1 MQPRFARWI
10 VAAGAITGLTLHG
23 GASLRAQ
30 DADDAGRDPILERM
44 DQRLAAVAEE
54 LVAIRR
60 DIHRHPELSGQEE
73 RTAGIVAKHL
83 AGLGFEVRTGVGG
96 HGVVGVIRG
105 GGEGPVVAYRA
116 DMDAISSTA
125 PDAVPFRSE
134 TPGVRHICG
143 HDIHTTVGLGIAEAL
158 AAVRDELPGTVKL
171 IFQPAEESVQGA
183 RGMIADGVLDN
194 PRPAAILALHT
205 APLEV
210 GQIGV
215 IEGMALPGL
224 DVVKVTLSGD
234 GDLEAAAQAYAD
246 LFGQVSTIGPPGP
259 DLSIAG
265 VPEFIFA
272 YASGA
277 EPAGEDSWVVQGFV
291 RASGEDQYGRAK
303 SDILAKLDAIDLEGV
318 THEVEYLDRW
328 LADTINDQDLL
339 DASVPTIRSR
349 VGDDGVVVTRAP
361 IPYFGE
367 DFSFFQQEI
376 PGALFWLGVSNS
388 EKGTVG
394 LPHSPD
400 YVADEGSIQVG
411 ARTMAAVILELL
423 WAGA

>member
-1 MQPRFARWI
+1 MQRRYARWM
-10 VAAGAITGLTLHG
+10 VAAGAITGLMLHG
-23 GASLRAQ
+23 SGSLRAQ
-30 DADDAGRDPILERM
+30 DANDADLDPILERM
-44 DQRLAAVAEE
+44 DQRLAAVADQ

-60 DIHRHPELSGQEE
+60 DIHRHPEVAGQEE
-73 RTAGIVAKHL
+73 RTAGIVAEHL
-83 AGLGFEVRTGVGG
+83 RRLGFSVQTGVGG

-116 DMDAISSTA
+116 DMDAMLSTA
-125 PDAVPFRSE
+125 PDPVPFPSE

-171 IFQPAEESVQGA
+171 IFQPAEENIEGA
-183 RGMIADGVLDN
+183 RAMIADGVLED
-194 PRPAAILALHT
+194 PSPVAILALHT

-215 IEGMALPGL
+215 IEGMVLPGI
-224 DVVKVTLSGD
+224 DMVTVTLTGN
-234 GDLEAAAQAYAD
+234 GDLEAAAGAYAS
-246 LFGQVSTIGPPGP
+246 LFSEVSTIGPPGP
-259 DLSIAG
+259 DLSIQG

-272 YASGA
+272 YAAGS
-277 EPAGEDSWVVQGFV
+277 EPAGEDSWVVQGFL
-291 RASGEDQYGRAK
+291 RASGEDQYRRAK
-303 SDILAKLDAIDLEGV
+303 SDILAKLEALDFEGV
-318 THEVEYLDRW
+318 SREVGYVDRF

-349 VGDDGVVVTRAP
+349 VGEDAVVVSRAP

-388 EKGTVG
+388 EKGIVG

-400 YVADEGSIQVG
+400 YVADEGAIQVG
-411 ARTMAAVILELL
+411 ARTMGAVILELL
-423 WAGA
+423 RAGT

>member
-1 MQPRFARWI
+1 
-10 VAAGAITGLTLHG
+10 
-23 GASLRAQ
+23 
-30 DADDAGRDPILERM
+30 M
-44 DQRLAAVAEE
+44 DQRLAAVADE

-73 RTAGIVAKHL
+73 RTAGIVAKRL
-83 AGLGFEVRTGVGG
+83 TGLGFEVRTGVGG

-105 GGEGPVVAYRA
+105 RGEGPVVAYRA

-125 PDAVPFRSE
+125 PDAVSFRSE

-143 HDIHTTVGLGIAEAL
+143 HDIHTTVGLAIAEAL

-171 IFQPAEESVQGA
+171 IFQPAEESIEGA
-183 RGMIADGVLDN
+183 RGMIADGVLDD
-194 PRPAAILALHT
+194 PSPVAILALHT

-215 IEGMALPGL
+215 IEGMVLPGL
-224 DVVKVTLSGD
+224 DVVKITLSGD
-234 GDLEAAAQAYAD
+234 GDLEAAARAYAD
-246 LFGQVSTIGPPGP
+246 VFSQVSTIGPPGP
-259 DLSIAG
+259 DLTIAG

-277 EPAGEDSWVVQGFV
+277 EPTGEDSWVVRGFV
-291 RASGEDQYGRAK
+291 RASGEDQYSRAK
-303 SDILAKLDAIDLEGV
+303 SDLLARLAAIGLEGV
-318 THEVEYLDRW
+318 THEVEYVDRW

-349 VGDDGVVVTRAP
+349 VGSSGVVVTRAP

-411 ARTMAAVILELL
+411 ARTMGAVILELL
-423 WAGA
+423 RAGA

>member
-423 WAGA
+423 RAGA

>member
-1 MQPRFARWI
+1 MQRRFARWM
-10 VAAGAITGLTLHG
+10 VAAGAITGLTVHG
-23 GASLRAQ
+23 SGPLRAQ
-30 DADDAGRDPILERM
+30 DANDAGLDPILERM
-44 DQRLAAVAEE
+44 DQRLAAVADQ

-73 RTAGIVAKHL
+73 RTAGIVAEHL

-116 DMDAISSTA
+116 DMDAMPSTA
-125 PDAVPFRSE
+125 PDPVPFPSE
-134 TPGVRHICG
+134 NPGVRHICG
-143 HDIHTTVGLGIAEAL
+143 HDIHTTIGLGIAEAL
-158 AAVRDELPGTVKL
+158 AAVRNELPGTVKL
-171 IFQPAEESVQGA
+171 IFQPAEESIQGA
-183 RGMIADGVLDN
+183 RAMIADGVLED
-194 PRPAAILALHT
+194 PSPGAILALHT

-215 IEGMALPGL
+215 IEGMVLPGI
-224 DVVKVTLSGD
+224 DVVRVTLSGD
-234 GDLEAAAQAYAD
+234 GDLEAAAGAYAD
-246 LFGQVSTIGPPGP
+246 VFGQVSTIGPMGP
-259 DLSIAG
+259 DLTIAG

-272 YASGA
+272 YVAGS

-291 RASGEDQYGRAK
+291 RASEEDQYRRAR
-303 SDILAKLDAIDLEGV
+303 SDILAKLDAIDFKGV
-318 THEVEYLDRW
+318 SIEVEYVDRF
-328 LADTINDQDLL
+328 LADTINDQDLI

-349 VGDDGVVVTRAP
+349 VGEDAVVISRAP

-388 EKGTVG
+388 EKGIVG
-394 LPHSPD
+394 LPHSPG
-400 YVADEGSIQVG
+400 YVADEG
-411 ARTMAAVILELL
+411 
-423 WAGA
+423 

>member
-246 LFGQVSTIGPPGP
+246 VFGQVSTIGPPGP

>member
-1 MQPRFARWI
+1 MQWRFARWM
-10 VAAGAITGLTLHG
+10 VAAGAVTGLTLQG
-23 GASLRAQ
+23 NGSLRAQ
-30 DADDAGRDPILERM
+30 AADPDPDPLLDRM
-44 DQRLAAVAEE
+44 DRRLASVADE

-60 DIHRHPELSGQEE
+60 DIHRHPELSGEEE
-73 RTAGIVAKHL
+73 RTAGVVAEQLTK
-83 AGLGFEVRTGVGG
+83 LGFKVRTGVGG

-116 DMDAISSTA
+116 DMDAVPSTA

-158 AAVRDELPGTVKL
+158 SAVRDELPGTVKL
-171 IFQPAEESVQGA
+171 IFQPAEESIQGA
-183 RGMIADGVLDN
+183 RGMIADGVLED
-194 PRPAAILALHT
+194 PSPTAILALHT

-215 IEGMALPGL
+215 IEGMVLPGL

-234 GDLEAAAQAYAD
+234 GDLEAAARAYAD
-246 LFGQVSTIGPPGP
+246 VFSQASTIGPPGP
-259 DLSIAG
+259 DLTIAG

-277 EPAGEDSWVVQGFV
+277 EPAGEDSWVIQGFV
-291 RASGEDQYGRAK
+291 RASGEDQYMRAK
-303 SDILAKLDAIDLEGV
+303 SDILAKFEAIDIEGV
-318 THEVEYLDRW
+318 THEVEYVDRW

-349 VGDDGVVVTRAP
+349 VGNDGVVVTNAP

-367 DFSFFQQEI
+367 DFSFFQREI

-394 LPHSPD
+394 LPHSPN

-423 WAGA
+423 RAGT

>member
-1 MQPRFARWI
+1 M
-10 VAAGAITGLTLHG
+10 VAAGAVTGLTLQG
-23 GASLRAQ
+23 NGSLRAQ
-30 DADDAGRDPILERM
+30 AADRDPDPILDRM
-44 DQRLAAVAEE
+44 DRRLAAVADE

-60 DIHRHPELSGQEE
+60 DIHRHPELSGEEE
-73 RTAGIVAKHL
+73 RTAGVVAEHL
-83 AGLGFEVRTGVGG
+83 TELGVEVRTGVGG

-116 DMDAISSTA
+116 DMDAVPSTA

-158 AAVRDELPGTVKL
+158 SAVRDELPGTVKL
-171 IFQPAEESVQGA
+171 IFQPAEESIQGA
-183 RGMIADGVLDN
+183 RGMIADGVLED
-194 PRPAAILALHT
+194 PSPTAILALHT

-215 IEGMALPGL
+215 IQGMVLPGL

-234 GDLEAAAQAYAD
+234 GDLETAARAYAD
-246 LFGQVSTIGPPGP
+246 VFSQASTIGPPGP
-259 DLSIAG
+259 DLTIAG

-277 EPAGEDSWVVQGFV
+277 ELAGEDSWVIQGFV
-291 RASGEDQYGRAK
+291 RASGEDQYMRAK
-303 SDILAKLDAIDLEGV
+303 SDILAKFEAIDIEGV
-318 THEVEYLDRW
+318 THEVEYVDRW

-349 VGDDGVVVTRAP
+349 VGDDGVVVTNAP

-394 LPHSPD
+394 LPHSPN

-423 WAGA
+423 RAGT

>member
-1 MQPRFARWI
+1 M
-10 VAAGAITGLTLHG
+10 VAAGSIIGLTLNG
-23 GASLRAQ
+23 SGSLRAQ
-30 DADDAGRDPILERM
+30 DANDAGHDPILERM
-44 DQRLAAVAEE
+44 DQRLAAVADE

-73 RTAGIVAKHL
+73 RTAGIVAKRL
-83 AGLGFEVRTGVGG
+83 TGLGFEVRTGVGG

-105 GGEGPVVAYRA
+105 RGEGPVVAYRA

-125 PDAVPFRSE
+125 PDAVSFRSE

-143 HDIHTTVGLGIAEAL
+143 HDIHTTVGLAIAEAL

-171 IFQPAEESVQGA
+171 IFQPAEESIEGA
-183 RGMIADGVLDN
+183 RGMIADGVLDD
-194 PRPAAILALHT
+194 PSPVAILALHT

-215 IEGMALPGL
+215 IEGMVLPGL
-224 DVVKVTLSGD
+224 DVVKITLSGD
-234 GDLEAAAQAYAD
+234 GDLEAAARAYAD
-246 LFGQVSTIGPPGP
+246 VFSQVSTVGPPGP
-259 DLSIAG
+259 DLTIAG

-277 EPAGEDSWVVQGFV
+277 EPAGEDSWVVRGFV
-291 RASGEDQYGRAK
+291 RASGEDQYSRAK
-303 SDILAKLDAIDLEGV
+303 SDLLARLAAIGLEGV
-318 THEVEYLDRW
+318 THEVEYVDRW

-349 VGDDGVVVTRAP
+349 VGSSGVVVTRAP

-411 ARTMAAVILELL
+411 ARTMGAVILELL
-423 WAGA
+423 RAGA